1 MASKPLLVDHRKTF
15 WLCASL
21 MSNNEQMKKQKLS
34 TNNYKKMA
42 LVGYFSLLFFMPLW
56 LLVLSPSEALSTSTT
71 LLLFVL
77 PLLFPLKGILQ
88 GNPYTFAWANFIVL
102 IYFLHSLTTLW
113 VLPSDRIWATLELI
127 FASIMFFG
135 CSYYAKY
142 RGQELGLSIRKK
154 KEDK

>member
-1 MASKPLLVDHRKTF
+1 MVTVPLLDAHQKMF

-21 MSNNEQMKKQKLS
+21 MSDYEQMKKQKLS

-42 LVGYFSLLFFMPLW
+42 LVGYFSLLFYMPLW
-56 LLVLSPSEALSTSTT
+56 LLILSPSEGLSTSTT

-113 VLPSDRIWATLELI
+113 VLPSDRVWAALELI